1 MVKWK
6 QDKETNNDLQNT
18 TQKTKDYVR
27 GFMFYLFVLYL
38 FKHTGV
44 QHDFHVRWCSCSL
57 TVIQRVSLVE
67 QKLLS
72 LPGHLGSPPVF
83 SGARSLVFCVVFCRS
98 LFVSLSCFHL
108 TIVLYVLLRLT
119 NSDYPFGIFK
129 LFSPVVLLLNYTN
142 IIWHG
147 NRVVH
152 QYA

>member
-1 MVKWK
+1 MSA
-6 QDKETNNDLQNT
+6 NNDAWFVFT
-18 TQKTKDYVR
+18 SICYVR

-129 LFSPVVLLLNYTN
+129 LFFLWKFLDQLDFHDHKIEV
-142 IIWHG
+142 I
-147 NRVVH
+147 
-152 QYA
+152 A